1 MNHKLSLTSRNMRGL
16 FTGIIIGI
24 LISFALS
31 AYMLKTLIWGDSFTY
46 SARNAYE
53 SFLFIRD
60 PEGTKWDDFEYI
72 KNFFSDSITLRRK
85 LSFQEMPE
93 NQILNAYYPQLSS
106 QRNFQNAYLDYDN
119 KLVRFEYRSK
129 RNIGAVRAMGNSYCQ
144 IDIHSS

>member
-16 FTGIIIGI
+16 FTGIIIGL

-31 AYMLKTLIWGDSFTY
+31 AYMLKTLIWGDSFTD

-93 NQILNAYYPQLSS
+93 NQILDAYYPQLLS

>member
-1 MNHKLSLTSRNMRGL
+1 
-16 FTGIIIGI
+16 
-24 LISFALS
+24 
-31 AYMLKTLIWGDSFTY
+31 MLETLIWGDSFTD

-60 PEGTKWDDFEYI
+60 PEGTKLDDFEYI

-93 NQILNAYYPQLSS
+93 NQILDAYYPQLSS

-119 KLVRFEYRSK
+119 KLVRFEYRFK

>member
-1 MNHKLSLTSRNMRGL
+1 MNYKLSLTSRNMKGL

-31 AYMLKTLIWGDSFTY
+31 AYMLETLIWGDSFTD

-85 LSFQEMPE
+85 LSFQEMPD
-93 NQILNAYYPQLSS
+93 NQILDAYYPQLSS

-119 KLVRFEYRSK
+119 KLVRFEYRSN
-129 RNIGAVRAMGNSYCQ
+129 RNIGAVRAIGNGYCQ